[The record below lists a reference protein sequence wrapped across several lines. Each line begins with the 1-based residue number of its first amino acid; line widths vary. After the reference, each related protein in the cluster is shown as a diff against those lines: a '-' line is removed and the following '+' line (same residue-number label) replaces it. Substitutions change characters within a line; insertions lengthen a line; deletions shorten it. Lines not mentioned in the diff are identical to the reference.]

1 MISEARARFL
11 WPALIAVSAALTAT
25 LITSRK
31 LKEAEQP
38 LPRLGGVPA
47 FILYDQTGEPFPS
60 SKLQGSVWLADF
72 FFTRCQ
78 GLCPVLTERMRELQE
93 KLPQSAP
100 WHLVSVTVDPAHDP
114 PGALEQYAREHG
126 ARGERWTFLT
136 GEESP
141 IRALITEGFRLAVES
156 DSTRIA
162 EPIVHSQS
170 IVLVDQEGEIR
181 GYYDALDD
189 KVMKAL
195 VRDVKRLLD
204 T

>member
-1 MISEARARFL
+1 MTAEGRSRFL
-11 WPALIAVSAALTAT
+11 WAASIAVSAALVAT
-25 LITSRK
+25 LLTNRK
-31 LKEAEQP
+31 FREAEEP

-47 FILYDQTGEPFPS
+47 FILYDQTGTPFPS
-60 SKLQGSVWLADF
+60 SKLEGSVWLANF

-78 GLCPVLTERMRELQE
+78 GVCPVLTNRMRELQE
-93 KLPQSAP
+93 KLPQSAS

-126 ARGERWTFLT
+126 ARPERWTFLT

-141 IRALITEGFRLAVES
+141 IRALITEGFHLAVES
-156 DSTRIA
+156 DSTRTA

-170 IVLVDQEGEIR
+170 IALVDQDGEIR
-181 GYYDALDD
+181 GYYDALDENA
-189 KVMKAL
+189 MKTL
-195 VRDVKRLLD
+195 LRDAKRLLD